1 MHRHVAS
8 LVLVCALSQGCLS
21 GGGVRPEPFPRPSSR
36 SEPANIANIANTGS
50 VREDLV
56 DTATSL
62 AGVPYREGGQ
72 TLTGFDCSGFTQ
84 YVFHQHGVTL
94 PRLTREQYQIGHAIA
109 AQDLRPGDLVFFTT
123 VAPGASHVG
132 VAVNQNEFVHAPS
145 ERGVVRI
152 ERLSGRY
159 WASRFVGARRVI
171 E

>member
-8 LVLVCALSQGCLS
+8 LVLVSALSQGCLS
-21 GGGVRPEPFPRPSSR
+21 GGAVRPEPFPRASSR
-36 SEPANIANIANTGS
+36 SEATNIANRGPF
-50 VREDLV
+50 REDLV

-62 AGVPYREGGQ
+62 TGVPYRDGGH
-72 TLTGFDCSGFTQ
+72 TPTGFDCSGFTQ

-94 PRLTREQYQIGHAIA
+94 PRRTQEQYEIGHAIA
-109 AQDLRPGDLVFFTT
+109 AEDLRPGDLVFFTT
-123 VAPGASHVG
+123 FAPGASHVG

-152 ERLSGRY
+152 ERLSVRY